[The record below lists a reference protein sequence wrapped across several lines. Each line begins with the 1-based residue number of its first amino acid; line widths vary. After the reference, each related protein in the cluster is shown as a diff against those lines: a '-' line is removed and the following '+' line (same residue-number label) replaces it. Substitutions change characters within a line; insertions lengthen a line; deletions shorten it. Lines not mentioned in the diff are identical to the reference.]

1 MISRYSRLGIAVLAL
16 ALAIYLF
23 TISQISL
30 GLLLILVSALFVL
43 FFFRNENMLAAF
55 FYMRKNNLE
64 RAGHFLARI
73 KNPDETLGRGQA
85 AYYNFLMGTVESQ
98 KSIFQSEKYFKKS
111 LALGLRM
118 DHDLAM
124 AKLSLAGVA
133 MAKGNKREAQNLL
146 AEAKKLDK
154 NKMLT
159 DQIKMMQGQMGQV
172 GMQKVGMQSYQ
183 GRKRM

>member
-1 MISRYSRLGIAVLAL
+1 MLKYSRLAL
-16 ALAIYLF
+16 GVVAFGLSIYLF
-23 TISQISL
+23 VIGQITL
-30 GLLLILVSALFVL
+30 GLLALLFSILFTL

-55 FYMRKNNLE
+55 FYLRKNNLE
-64 RAGHFLARI
+64 KAYQFLKRI
-73 KNPDETLGRGQA
+73 KNPEAVLLKGQQ
-85 AYYNFLMGTVESQ
+85 AYYYFLVGTCESQ
-98 KSIFQSEKYFKKS
+98 KSIFQSEKYFKKA

-118 DHDLAM
+118 DHDVAM

-133 MAKGNKREAQNLL
+133 MSKGNKREAQTLL

-154 NKMLT
+154 SKMLAE
-159 DQIKMMQGQMGQV
+159 QIKMMQQQMGMV